1 MLTYQERNELSI
13 REIEQYKSNAV
24 ENQKESVGCMKN
36 ASSPLAWSIIK
47 KAGFKAIDSIF
58 QELKTLLKETNIDI
72 TEPSAS
78 SFRILVPERLT
89 PYYMGIRKI
98 CICINLETNTNIL
111 ERLRDRRFILE
122 VSIHDEEENYLGME
136 RKGLY

>member
-1 MLTYQERNELSI
+1 MKSKIVALSKNE
-13 REIEQYKSNAV
+13 E
-24 ENQKESVGCMKN
+24 
-36 ASSPLAWSIIK
+36 
-47 KAGFKAIDSIF
+47 F
-58 QELKTLLKETNIDI
+58 KTLLKETNIDM

-122 VSIHDEEENYLGME
+122 VSIHDEEENYLGWKE
-136 RKGLY
+136 KGYTKDRYIKFFEEENFEKNISDIATEVYDILTYQCFPEP